1 MTITGEEEEER
12 RERGF
17 NKIDRKEGNKGV
29 HIPDVF
35 GCDEFEDVDDVSSFF
50 FSSLCMKMFWKTG

>member
-1 MTITGEEEEER
+1 MKKRKKGE
-12 RERGF
+12 REDLIRLIG
-17 NKIDRKEGNKGV
+17 RKEGNKGV

-50 FSSLCMKMFWKTG
+50 FLHYV

>member
-1 MTITGEEEEER
+1 VKKRKKGE
-12 RERGF
+12 REDLIRLIG
-17 NKIDRKEGNKGV
+17 RKEGNKGV

-35 GCDEFEDVDDVSSFF
+35 GCDEFEDVDDVSSFL